1 MVISKRRKY
10 SRPLFKFFKEERCSE
25 FISESRV
32 RQNESGRPMVME
44 TFLNEEIPGQ
54 AGKDG
59 QLDVLIFNDDS
70 G

>member
-1 MVISKRRKY
+1 MWV
-10 SRPLFKFFKEERCSE
+10 
-25 FISESRV
+25 
-32 RQNESGRPMVME
+32 
-44 TFLNEEIPGQ
+44 NEEIPGQ

>member
-1 MVISKRRKY
+1 MKHNLIMHVIPAKVGISRLWKR
-10 SRPLFKFFKEERCSE
+10 SL
-25 FISESRV
+25 
-32 RQNESGRPMVME
+32 
-44 TFLNEEIPGQ
+44 EEIPGQ